1 MVCKK
6 CSCIT
11 IESQINF
18 LFTILILFTTGVTG
32 LLMMCAFFVDIIV
45 WYKAGSINFE
55 DDHQLPVNEEELSQL
70 TPITDKT
77 ETTV

>member
-1 MVCKK
+1 MSIK
-6 CSCIT
+6 
-11 IESQINF
+11 SQINF
-18 LFTILILFTTGVTG
+18 QLTVHILFTTGVTG

-55 DDHQLPVNEEELSQL
+55 DDHQLQVNEEELSQL

>member
-1 MVCKK
+1 
-6 CSCIT
+6 
-11 IESQINF
+11 
-18 LFTILILFTTGVTG
+18 
-32 LLMMCAFFVDIIV
+32 MMCAFFVDIIV

-55 DDHQLPVNEEELSQL
+55 DDHHLPINEEELSQL